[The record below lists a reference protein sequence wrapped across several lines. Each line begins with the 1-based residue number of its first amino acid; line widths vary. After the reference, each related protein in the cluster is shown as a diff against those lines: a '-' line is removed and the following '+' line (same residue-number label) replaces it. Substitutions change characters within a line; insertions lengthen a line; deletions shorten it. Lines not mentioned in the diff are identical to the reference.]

1 MQFLQ
6 SNRYAGLHRPVC
18 MLVTDEANGSVWLT
32 WNDFASLMNR
42 YAIKNKDAQLKMAS
56 SVAASLAVD
65 AAK

>member
-1 MQFLQ
+1 
-6 SNRYAGLHRPVC
+6 